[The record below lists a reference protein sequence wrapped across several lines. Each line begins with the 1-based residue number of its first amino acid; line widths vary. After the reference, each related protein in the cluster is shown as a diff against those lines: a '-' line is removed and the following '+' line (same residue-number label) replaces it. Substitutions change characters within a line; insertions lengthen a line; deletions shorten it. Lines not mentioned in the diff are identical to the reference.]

1 MPTLGPM
8 ELLIVA
14 GVIVLLFDSTK
25 LPQLMRGM
33 GEGMK
38 EFKKATRDDDEPT
51 AVALNPMSV
60 APNLSEKERELDRE
74 RERLREREREL
85 DRERE
90 RLTSGSSSSTNQNS
104 L

>member
-14 GVIVLLFDSTK
+14 GVIVLLFGSTK

-38 EFKKATRDDDEPT
+38 EFKKATRDDDEPS
-51 AVALNPMSV
+51 AIAISPVA
-60 APNLSEKERELDRE
+60 EKERELDRE

>member
-8 ELLIVA
+8 ELLIIA
-14 GVIVLLFDSTK
+14 GVIVLLFGSAK

-51 AVALNPMSV
+51 AVALNPMS
-60 APNLSEKERELDRE
+60 EKERELDRE

-90 RLTSGSSSSTNQNS
+90 RLSTGSSGNS
-104 L
+104 NSV

>member
-1 MPTLGPM
+1 M

-14 GVIVLLFDSTK
+14 GVIVLLFGSTK

-38 EFKKATRDDDEPT
+38 EFKKATRDDDEPSS
-51 AVALNPMSV
+51 VALSPM
-60 APNLSEKERELDRE
+60 AEKERELERE
-74 RERLREREREL
+74 RQRLRERELEL

-90 RLTSGSSSSTNQNS
+90 RLTSNSSTNQNN

>member
-8 ELLIVA
+8 ELLIIA
-14 GVIVLLFDSTK
+14 GVIILLFGSAK

-38 EFKKATRDDDEPT
+38 EFKKATRDDEEHT
-51 AVALNPMSV
+51 AVALNPM
-60 APNLSEKERELDRE
+60 AEKERELDRE

-90 RLTSGSSSSTNQNS
+90 RLSAGSSTNGNS
-104 L
+104 I

>member
-14 GVIVLLFDSTK
+14 GVIVLLFGSTK

-38 EFKKATRDDDEPT
+38 EFKKATRDEDEPT
-51 AVALNPMSV
+51 AVALSPM
-60 APNLSEKERELDRE
+60 AAKEVELERE

-90 RLTSGSSSSTNQNS
+90 RLTSGSSINKNS

>member
-14 GVIVLLFDSTK
+14 GVIVLLFGSTK

-51 AVALNPMSV
+51 AVALNPMS
-60 APNLSEKERELDRE
+60 EKERELERE

-90 RLTSGSSSSTNQNS
+90 RLSTPSSTNGNS

>member
-14 GVIVLLFDSTK
+14 GVIVLLFGSTK

-38 EFKKATRDDDEPT
+38 EFKKATRDEDEPT
-51 AVALNPMSV
+51 VVAISPM
-60 APNLSEKERELDRE
+60 SEKERELDRE
-74 RERLREREREL
+74 RERLRDREREL

-90 RLTSGSSSSTNQNS
+90 RISTNKTS
-104 L
+104 V

>member
-1 MPTLGPM
+1 MAGLGPT
-8 ELLIVA
+8 ELLIIA
-14 GVIVLLFDSTK
+14 GVIVLLFGSTK

-38 EFKKATRDDDEPT
+38 EFKKATRDEDDEPT
-51 AVALNPMSV
+51 AVALNPMS
-60 APNLSEKERELDRE
+60 EKERELERE

-90 RLTSGSSSSTNQNS
+90 RLSAGSSTNQNS
-104 L
+104 V

>member
-1 MPTLGPM
+1 M

-14 GVIVLLFDSTK
+14 GVIVLLFGSTK

-38 EFKKATRDDDEPT
+38 EFKKATRDDDEPSGI
-51 AVALNPMSV
+51 AISPVN
-60 APNLSEKERELDRE
+60 EKEREIERE

-90 RLTSGSSSSTNQNS
+90 SLSSQNKNS
-104 L
+104 V

>member
-8 ELLIVA
+8 ELLIIA
-14 GVIVLLFDSTK
+14 GVIVLLFGSAK

-51 AVALNPMSV
+51 AVALNPI
-60 APNLSEKERELDRE
+60 SERERELDRE

-90 RLTSGSSSSTNQNS
+90 RLSAGSSSNS
-104 L
+104 NSV

>member
-14 GVIVLLFDSTK
+14 GVIVLLFGSTK

-38 EFKKATRDDDEPT
+38 EFKKATRDEDEPT
-51 AVALNPMSV
+51 AVALNPM
-60 APNLSEKERELDRE
+60 AEKERELERE

-85 DRERE
+85 DLERE
-90 RLTSGSSSSTNQNS
+90 RLSAGSSTNGNS
-104 L
+104 V

>member
-1 MPTLGPM
+1 MPIPGPM
-8 ELLIVA
+8 ELLIIA
-14 GVIVLLFDSTK
+14 GVVVLLFGSSK

-38 EFKKATRDDDEPT
+38 EFKKATRDEDEPT
-51 AVALNPMSV
+51 AVALNPMT
-60 APNLSEKERELDRE
+60 EKERELDRE

-90 RLTSGSSSSTNQNS
+90 RISTNKTS
-104 L
+104 V

>member
-14 GVIVLLFDSTK
+14 GVIVLLFGSTK

-38 EFKKATRDDDEPT
+38 EFKKATRDEDEPT
-51 AVALNPMSV
+51 AVALNPMS
-60 APNLSEKERELDRE
+60 EKERELDRE
-74 RERLREREREL
+74 RDRLREREREL
-85 DRERE
+85 DRERD
-90 RLTSGSSSSTNQNS
+90 RLSAGSSTNQNGV
-104 L
+104 

>member
-14 GVIVLLFDSTK
+14 GVIVLLFGSTK

-51 AVALNPMSV
+51 AVALSPM
-60 APNLSEKERELDRE
+60 AEKERELDRE
-74 RERLREREREL
+74 RERLRQREIEL

-90 RLTSGSSSSTNQNS
+90 SLTSGSSINQNK

>member
-8 ELLIVA
+8 ELLIIA
-14 GVIVLLFDSTK
+14 GVIVLLFGSAK

-51 AVALNPMSV
+51 AVALNPM
-60 APNLSEKERELDRE
+60 AEKERELDRE

-90 RLTSGSSSSTNQNS
+90 RLTSGSSSTTNTNS

>member
-14 GVIVLLFDSTK
+14 GVIVLLFGSTK

-38 EFKKATRDDDEPT
+38 EFKKATRDEDEPT
-51 AVALNPMSV
+51 AVALNPMS
-60 APNLSEKERELDRE
+60 EKERELERE
-74 RERLREREREL
+74 RQRLRERELEL
-85 DRERE
+85 DLERE
-90 RLTSGSSSSTNQNS
+90 RLSAGSSTNQNS
-104 L
+104 V

>member
-1 MPTLGPM
+1 MPTLGAP
-8 ELLIVA
+8 ELLIIG
-14 GVIVLLFDSTK
+14 GVIILLFGSAK

-38 EFKKATRDDDEPT
+38 EFKKATRDEDEPT
-51 AVALNPMSV
+51 TVALNPM
-60 APNLSEKERELDRE
+60 AEKERELDRE
-74 RERLREREREL
+74 RERLRDREREL

-90 RLTSGSSSSTNQNS
+90 RLTSGSSTNQNS

>member
-14 GVIVLLFDSTK
+14 GVIVLLFGSTK

-38 EFKKATRDDDEPT
+38 EFKKATRDEDEPT
-51 AVALNPMSV
+51 AVVISPTT
-60 APNLSEKERELDRE
+60 EKERELDRE
-74 RERLREREREL
+74 RERLRDREREL

-90 RLTSGSSSSTNQNS
+90 RLSAGSSTNQNK

>member
-14 GVIVLLFDSTK
+14 GVIVLLFGSTK

-38 EFKKATRDDDEPT
+38 EFKKATRDDDEPGALT
-51 AVALNPMSV
+51 SGVAISPV
-60 APNLSEKERELDRE
+60 AEKERELDRE

-90 RLTSGSSSSTNQNS
+90 SLSARNKNS
-104 L
+104 V